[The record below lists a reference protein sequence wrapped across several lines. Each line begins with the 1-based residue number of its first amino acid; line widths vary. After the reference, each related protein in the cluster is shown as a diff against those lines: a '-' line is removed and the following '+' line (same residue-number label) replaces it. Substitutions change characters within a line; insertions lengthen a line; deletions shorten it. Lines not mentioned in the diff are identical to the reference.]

1 MKVKLFTNKN
11 QRLERKINKS
21 TEAMAKD
28 ESEDHS
34 EESEPE
40 CDISREILDHL
51 SPAPK
56 KCLMQR
62 MSWNKSISSTA
73 TKVLRLDRAGKRQK
87 YKKTDKR
94 KKVKRVFVFRSEFSS
109 CTWCKES

>member
-1 MKVKLFTNKN
+1 M
-11 QRLERKINKS
+11 NKS

-51 SPAPK
+51 SPASK

-62 MSWNKSISSTA
+62 MS
-73 TKVLRLDRAGKRQK
+73 
-87 YKKTDKR
+87 
-94 KKVKRVFVFRSEFSS
+94 
-109 CTWCKES
+109 